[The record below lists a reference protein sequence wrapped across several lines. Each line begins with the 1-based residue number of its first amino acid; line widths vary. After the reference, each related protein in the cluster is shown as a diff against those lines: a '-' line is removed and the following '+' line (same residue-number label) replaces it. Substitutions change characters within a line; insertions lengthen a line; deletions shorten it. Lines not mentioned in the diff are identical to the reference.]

1 MTMPSRSSPDKPRNI
16 TANQIKLEK
25 IDQLHRTIR
34 ATLYVIGFCFCF
46 WVLNQSL
53 VKLLAD
59 SPEAIVYKAIAA
71 VLASLAVPSA
81 FYYFVVRVRSK
92 YVTSK
97 KFGRTAELEAELDR
111 NRTSSQ
117 MSEDG
122 TQIRKGGES

>member
-1 MTMPSRSSPDKPRNI
+1 MPPRSSPNKSRNI
-16 TANQIKLEK
+16 TANQIKLER

-34 ATLYVIGFCFCF
+34 AVLYVLGFCFCF

-71 VLASLAVPSA
+71 VVASLVVPSA
-81 FYYFVVRVRSK
+81 FYYFAVRVRIK
-92 YVTSK
+92 YVTSE
-97 KFGRTAELEAELDR
+97 KFSRTAKLEAELDCK
-111 NRTSSQ
+111 RTSSQ